1 MLGVVGVQRDLRRD
15 AAYGVHH
22 APAHRFPEQ
31 LQAGVKVASL
41 LVHAGQHEI
50 DVRRRPV
57 GLEAFEQGDASVQV
71 TLHAHDGSAHHPRG
85 AHKLHIVGMPLDA
98 LEQLCGAC
106 GQSFGAVGVEGCAL
120 HVEHAHLL
128 QRGPAGVVR
137 TDEVLGVRE
146 SGFGIFVELRE
157 QPQVDVLQIVAHQL
171 RPIVEQLVQRE
182 VEVGGDARQ
191 QSHVG
196 HALLQLPLRHG
207 RLRHAQ
213 VRGQLALRH
222 LRRTALARDGGSQ
235 VDVVHARLLL
245 SVRRASRPTVWR
257 NANG

>member
-22 APAHRFPEQ
+22 APAHRFLEQ

-85 AHKLHIVGMPLDA
+85 AHQLHVVGMPLDA
-98 LEQLCGAC
+98 LEQLGCAR
-106 GQSFGAVGVEGCAL
+106 GQGLGAVGVEGCAL
-120 HVEHAHLL
+120 RVEHAHLL

-157 QPQVDVLQIVAHQL
+157 QPQVGVLQIVAHQL

-235 VDVVHARLLL
+235 VNVVHARLLL
-245 SVRRASRPTVWR
+245 PFGAPCPTVWG
-257 NANG
+257 NARG